1 MRVVQ
6 MGSLLWHS
14 FGERF
19 RKSRHRSEARR
30 FGIIRNSSPAWEA
43 VQVHG
48 DGVPGSCALQLRAP
62 GHHVN
67 LRVLGDGGAA
77 ASRPG
82 RWGRLQAA
90 PQRPQGAEQ
99 GAQQTANLGQPAA
112 LGVSRRQ
119 AALLARCL
127 QLDLHER
134 VQVRGILQDH
144 GCSRRPSARSRHA
157 R

>member
-43 VQVHG
+43 VQVHCNFHAVAGHAVVRNLAPAAQGPASEPHQIPAGACEQVHG

-99 GAQQTANLGQPAA
+99 
-112 LGVSRRQ
+112 V
-119 AALLARCL
+119 
-127 QLDLHER
+127 
-134 VQVRGILQDH
+134 VQ
-144 GCSRRPSARSRHA
+144 
-157 R
+157 